1 MYHNIAKS
9 FAKFFVLK
17 NQYWIKNPIQSQAK
31 TLEFLIKNGRKTLFG
46 DQHFFKDIK
55 KYQEFKDSVPV
66 RDYEKF
72 KIYIDKILKGEND
85 VVWPGK
91 PIYFCKTSG
100 TTSGIKY
107 IPIFENAVKTHINSA
122 RDSILNY
129 ILNSGDTNFIKGKQI
144 FIQGSPIL
152 KTKNGIKIGRLSGIV
167 AHHVPFYLRSSRMP
181 SWEVNCIEDW
191 EEKINAIVDQTVN
204 QNMTLISGIPPWVQ
218 MYFEKIIEKSGKN
231 VGDVFKNFSLFIY
244 GGVSF
249 KPYKKTF
256 EELIGRK
263 VNSIEVYPAS
273 EGFFAFQ
280 DQIDNDSMLL
290 ILNNDIY
297 YEFIK
302 TKDLLNGKKN
312 YISLSEVKVGENYAL
327 IISTSSGLW
336 RYNVGDTIQFT
347 EINPYR
353 IIVTGRT
360 KHFISAFGEHVIAK
374 EVEDAIKEVSSKLKL
389 RVREF
394 TVAPQVTPKE
404 GLPFHEWFIEFD
416 QINDNLE
423 TMEITMDKIMQRQN
437 IYYKDLIQG
446 KILSPLKITKIKKG
460 GFNDFMNSIGKL
472 GGQNKVP
479 HLSNDRKI
487 ASELRNYI
495 LKR

>member
-9 FAKFFVLK
+9 FANFVASK
-17 NQYWIKNPIQSQAK
+17 NQHWIKNPIQSQTK
-31 TLEFLIKNGRKTLFG
+31 TLEFLIKNGKKTLFG
-46 DQHFFKDIK
+46 EQHFFKNIK

-72 KIYIDKILKGEND
+72 KIYIDKVLKGEND

-107 IPIFENAVKTHINSA
+107 IPIFENAIKTHINSA

-129 ILNSGDTNFIKGKQI
+129 IVNSGDTNFIKGKQI
-144 FIQGSPIL
+144 FIQGSPVL
-152 KTKNGIKIGRLSGIV
+152 KTRNGIKIGRLSGIV

-191 EEKINAIVDQTVN
+191 EEKINAIVDQTIN

-218 MYFEKIIEKSGKN
+218 MYFEKIIEKSGKK
-231 VGDVFKNFSLFIY
+231 VGDVFKNFSLFMY

-249 KPYKKTF
+249 KPYKKIF
-256 EELIGRK
+256 DELIGRK

-280 DQIDNDSMLL
+280 DQIDVDSMLL
-290 ILNNDIY
+290 VLNNDIY

-302 TKDLLNGKKN
+302 TNDLLNGKSN

-336 RYNVGDTIQFT
+336 RYSVGDTIQFT
-347 EINPYR
+347 ETNPYR

-374 EVEDAIKEVSSKLKL
+374 EVENAIKEVSSKLKL
-389 RVREF
+389 RIREF

-416 QINDNLE
+416 QIKDNLE
-423 TMEITMDKIMQRQN
+423 AIEIAMDNIMQRQN

-446 KILSPLKITKIKKG
+446 KILSPLKITKIRKG

-487 ASELRNYI
+487 ASELKNYI
-495 LKR
+495 IK

>member
-9 FAKFFVLK
+9 FAKFFVSK

-204 QNMTLISGIPPWVQ
+204 QNMTLIGGIPPWVQ

-290 ILNNDIY
+290 ILNNHIY

-416 QINDNLE
+416 EINDNLE
-423 TMEITMDKIMQRQN
+423 AIEIIMDKIMQRQN
-437 IYYKDLIQG
+437 IYYKDLVGG

-460 GFNDFMNSIGKL
+460 GFNDYMKSIGKL

-487 ASELRNYI
+487 VNQ
-495 LKR
+495 LKNFIIR

>member
-1 MYHNIAKS
+1 MYHSIAKS
-9 FAKFFVLK
+9 FANYIVSK
-17 NQYWIKNPIQSQAK
+17 NQYWIKNPIESQEK
-31 TLEFLIKNGRKTLFG
+31 TLEFLIKNGRQTLFG
-46 DQHFFKDIK
+46 EEHFFKEIK
-55 KYQEFKDSVPV
+55 KYEEFKDSVPV

-72 KIYIDKILKGEND
+72 KVYIDKILKGEND

-91 PIYFCKTSG
+91 PIYICKTSG

-107 IPIFENAVKTHINSA
+107 IPIFKNAIKTHINSA

-129 ILNSGDTNFIKGKQI
+129 ILNSGDTNFLKGKQI

-152 KTKNGIKIGRLSGIV
+152 RSKNDIKIGRLSGIV

-181 SWEVNCIEDW
+181 SLEVNCIEDW
-191 EEKINAIVDQTVN
+191 GEKISAIVDQTVD

-218 MYFEKIIEKSGKN
+218 MYFEKIIEKSGKK

-249 KPYKKTF
+249 KPYKKIF
-256 EELIGRK
+256 DELIGRK
-263 VNSIEVYPAS
+263 INSIEVYPAS

-280 DQIDNDSMLL
+280 DQIEGDTMLL

-312 YISLSEVKVGENYAL
+312 HIPLSEVEVGENYAL

-336 RYNVGDTIQFT
+336 RYNIGDTIQFT
-347 EINPYR
+347 ETNPYR
-353 IIVTGRT
+353 VIVTGRT

-374 EVEDAIKEVSSKLKL
+374 EVESTIKEVSSKLKL

-394 TVAPQVTPKE
+394 TVAPQVTPKQ

-416 QINDNLE
+416 HINENLE
-423 TMEITMDKIMQRQN
+423 AIEIIMDNMMQKQN
-437 IYYKDLIQG
+437 IYYKDLIKG
-446 KILSPLKITKIKKG
+446 KILSRLKIRKVKKG

-487 ASELRNYI
+487 ANELKNYI
-495 LKR
+495 IKR

>member
-9 FAKFFVLK
+9 FAKFFVSK

-204 QNMTLISGIPPWVQ
+204 QNMTLIGGIPPWVQ

-423 TMEITMDKIMQRQN
+423 AMEITMDKIMQRQN
-437 IYYKDLIQG
+437 IYYKHLIQG

>member
-9 FAKFFVLK
+9 FAKFFVSK

-129 ILNSGDTNFIKGKQI
+129 ILNSGGTNFIKGKQI

-204 QNMTLISGIPPWVQ
+204 QNMTLIGGIPPWVQ

-374 EVEDAIKEVSSKLKL
+374 EVEDAIKEVQAVENLLDTLKT
-389 RVREF
+389 
-394 TVAPQVTPKE
+394 TV
-404 GLPFHEWFIEFD
+404 
-416 QINDNLE
+416 QIL
-423 TMEITMDKIMQRQN
+423 N
-437 IYYKDLIQG
+437 ILMFLYFSFY
-446 KILSPLKITKIKKG
+446 
-460 GFNDFMNSIGKL
+460 
-472 GGQNKVP
+472 
-479 HLSNDRKI
+479 
-487 ASELRNYI
+487 
-495 LKR
+495 

>member
-9 FAKFFVLK
+9 FAKFFVSK

-204 QNMTLISGIPPWVQ
+204 QNMTLIGGIPPWVQ

-423 TMEITMDKIMQRQN
+423 AMEITMDKIMQRQN